1 RKDYPEIGGCYY
13 ASRLGVTEHLYER
26 RKQATAILWR
36 EIYEGFNLPIGV
48 WFVRE
53 NVREMFKNKPLIFD
67 SIEPVFTYLKEILRV
82 DLKKWLSKSMLNY
95 NTIDKWLEK

>member
-1 RKDYPEIGGCYY
+1 
-13 ASRLGVTEHLYER
+13 
-26 RKQATAILWR
+26 
-36 EIYEGFNLPIGV
+36 
-48 WFVRE
+48 
-53 NVREMFKNKPLIFD
+53 MFKNKPLIFD